1 MMSYEKLD
9 PGNSLIWRSNVR
21 RLDFESFRDSL
32 LSMAGILD
40 RSTIGG
46 PSFNVTDEPFIP
58 KRAVYAYIDR
68 AAMPDLLM
76 QFDMANP
83 DQPNTKRTSTIVPQ
97 QALFLMNSP
106 FSASV
111 VQNIVKRPEVVNAVA
126 VEKNTDKGITAIFRI
141 VLQRSPSPL
150 ERKLAMDFLISENN
164 KQASVKAQTAQITK
178 DAAKTAQDKVKR
190 AQNTNN
196 GRNAIANE
204 GEAVQR
210 VTFSPWET
218 LVQALLFSNEAAY
231 IN

>member
-1 MMSYEKLD
+1 
-9 PGNSLIWRSNVR
+9 
-21 RLDFESFRDSL
+21 
-32 LSMAGILD
+32 
-40 RSTIGG
+40 
-46 PSFNVTDEPFIP
+46 VTDEPFIP

-83 DQPNTKRTSTIVPQ
+83 DQPNTKRTTTIVPQ
-97 QALFLMNSP
+97 QALFLMNSA

-111 VQNIVKRPEVVNAVA
+111 VQNIVKRPEIVNAVA
-126 VEKNTDKGITAIFRI
+126 VERDTDKGITAIFRI

-150 ERKLAMDFLISENN
+150 ERKLALNFLLNE
-164 KQASVKAQTAQITK
+164 KKAQEEEKAQTAQLTM
-178 DAAKTAQDKVKR
+178 DAAKTAQDKVRR

-231 IN
+231 VN